1 MTHGKQSFLKPHGE
15 GKTDFLTQM
24 CVKPEREMPLPEHP
38 PPITRQDSLEK
49 FPPPPKVH
57 TPNSEDP
64 YLVTGATQHGTPLCL
79 EWGHTGQSASG
90 RWPPH
95 ITHTWASLSFLT
107 TWSYFWIQPWIY
119 FSLFLVGKILNISKS
134 WAESVSRL
142 SWPHYADETSQKW
155 QPRPHQC
162 QEGSLGDGK
171 ESALRRMC
179 PSFSH

>member
-38 PPITRQDSLEK
+38 PLITRQDSLEK
-49 FPPPPKVH
+49 FLTTPGSHSKLRGSILGYGGHPARH
-57 TPNSEDP
+57 TS
-64 YLVTGATQHGTPLCL
+64 L

-134 WAESVSRL
+134 WAESVSHL